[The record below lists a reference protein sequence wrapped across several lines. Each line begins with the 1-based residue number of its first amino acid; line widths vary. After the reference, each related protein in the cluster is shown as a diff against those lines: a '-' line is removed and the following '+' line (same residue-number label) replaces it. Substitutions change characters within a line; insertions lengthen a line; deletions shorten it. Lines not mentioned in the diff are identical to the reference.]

1 MPAKIDLTGKTFHR
15 LKVIKESG
23 RDAYGQVLW
32 ECECSCG
39 SGKKV
44 IVTGNDLRRNNTKSC
59 GCLNKEKYTERIK
72 KQTVNH
78 SNISSIKSKKISKK
92 NTSGVRGVCPTKRG
106 RWRAYIGHKG
116 KNVFLGE
123 FSKKE
128 DAIAARRKA
137 EEQFFIPIFC
147 SIDRKQEACYIKY
160 KVQSG
165 INSICRFV
173 FVSHLVYDVWI
184 QVLHRVYFVLKRTP
198 YGVREF

>member
-78 SNISSIKSKKISKK
+78 SNISSIKSKKNIQKEYKWCQRCMPHKERKVESIH
-92 NTSGVRGVCPTKRG
+92 
-106 RWRAYIGHKG
+106 RA
-116 KNVFLGE
+116 
-123 FSKKE
+123 
-128 DAIAARRKA
+128 
-137 EEQFFIPIFC
+137 
-147 SIDRKQEACYIKY
+147 
-160 KVQSG
+160 
-165 INSICRFV
+165 
-173 FVSHLVYDVWI
+173 
-184 QVLHRVYFVLKRTP
+184 
-198 YGVREF
+198 

>member
-72 KQTVNH
+72 KQTVNY

-137 EEQFFIPIFC
+137 EEQFFIPI
-147 SIDRKQEACYIKY
+147 
-160 KVQSG
+160 
-165 INSICRFV
+165 
-173 FVSHLVYDVWI
+173 
-184 QVLHRVYFVLKRTP
+184 LKKANQK
-198 YGVREF
+198 

>member
-59 GCLNKEKYTERIK
+59 GCLNKERYTERIK

-78 SNISSIKSKKISKK
+78 SNISSIKSKKY
-92 NTSGVRGVCPTKRG
+92 PKR
-106 RWRAYIGHKG
+106 
-116 KNVFLGE
+116 
-123 FSKKE
+123 
-128 DAIAARRKA
+128 
-137 EEQFFIPIFC
+137 
-147 SIDRKQEACYIKY
+147 
-160 KVQSG
+160 
-165 INSICRFV
+165 
-173 FVSHLVYDVWI
+173 I
-184 QVLHRVYFVLKRTP
+184 QVVSEVYAP
-198 YGVREF
+198 QREEGGEHT